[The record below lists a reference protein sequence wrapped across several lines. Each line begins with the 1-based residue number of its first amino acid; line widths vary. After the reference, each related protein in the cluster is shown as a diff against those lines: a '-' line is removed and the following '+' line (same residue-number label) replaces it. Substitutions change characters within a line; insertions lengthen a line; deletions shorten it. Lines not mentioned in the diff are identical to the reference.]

1 MKATLFFLVR
11 LIIAILLSFL
21 LINLSGIAIQLSTV
35 VIVLFTC
42 IFGISSV
49 SYIECLMKKRDDT
62 HDD

>member
-1 MKATLFFLVR
+1 MKAALLFLIR

-21 LINLSGIAIQLSTV
+21 LINLSGIAIQLPTI
-35 VIVLFTC
+35 VIVLLTC

-49 SYIECLMKKRDDT
+49 SYVECLMKKRDDT